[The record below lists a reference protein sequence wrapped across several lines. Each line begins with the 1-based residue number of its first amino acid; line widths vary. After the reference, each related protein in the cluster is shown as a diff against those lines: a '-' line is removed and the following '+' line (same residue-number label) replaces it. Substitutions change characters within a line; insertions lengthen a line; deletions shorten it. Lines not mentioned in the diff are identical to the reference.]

1 MPVVICGICNSRG
14 LIGFLLF
21 IAWCLMAFGGCSPDG
36 PSGYGIGQT
45 AAGPGRE
52 AGQTGTATPTVVLL
66 APTPTPSDLLFK
78 IDYFPTVYV
87 SPSLEEQVFD
97 SEVIVRA
104 SLMSAAADTE
114 PVPSDPGVAPT
125 YRPVEVLTFQVHE
138 YLKGSGPGEVEV
150 RVRGN
155 LTYLTEAEA
164 LAVAGEV
171 LAERNTSWDDRE
183 AVLFL
188 NPGIPW
194 YLAPS
199 RSSGQQRQGTTDQF
213 SFTLSNFGAQP
224 EFEYS
229 VDTLSRA
236 WLPAGDAGNA
246 RDTRSNGNSGGQVY
260 ITDGQRSPPTQA
272 SLEELR
278 TIISDI
284 ETELR
289 DNAHIDGYTSCVR
302 ARIRFERSDRAA
314 EFLSGQPTTQRT
326 REVSVPSN
334 SPGGLEIYG
343 RDNNNGETKYHRYL
357 LFGPDAE
364 YFQALVVDADTDPS
378 NGYRHVLATVRPMPA
393 GVCKV
398 VHLSQ
403 IFQYIPC
410 DFVKPESH
418 GVEYTVTVEA
428 PPLDTVH
435 EAFFDPVADGAAVGY
450 TAGAGRLEPAAF
462 DFDGT
467 GVKITDLRWEEGS
480 VSLTVDPPGGLTDF
494 ALEFIALDG
503 TTSRRLS
510 GSAATEDAGTGT
522 ITCQVSA
529 PIWEDGD
536 LVLLRI
542 SEGGGDPSPAPI
554 EEPTATP
561 RSPTPTS
568 ASYPDPGAGNGSNA
582 WHVPAGPS
590 ESDQKGIR
598 SIY

>member
-21 IAWCLMAFGGCSPDG
+21 IAWCLMASGGCSPDG
-36 PSGYGIGQT
+36 PSGDGIGQT

-66 APTPTPSDLLFK
+66 APTPTPSDLLFE

-87 SPSLEEQVFD
+87 SSSLEEQVFD

-236 WLPAGDAGNA
+236 WLPAGNAGNA

-260 ITDGQRSPPTQA
+260 ITDGQRSPPT
-272 SLEELR
+272 
-278 TIISDI
+278 
-284 ETELR
+284 
-289 DNAHIDGYTSCVR
+289 
-302 ARIRFERSDRAA
+302 
-314 EFLSGQPTTQRT
+314 
-326 REVSVPSN
+326 
-334 SPGGLEIYG
+334 
-343 RDNNNGETKYHRYL
+343 
-357 LFGPDAE
+357 
-364 YFQALVVDADTDPS
+364 
-378 NGYRHVLATVRPMPA
+378 
-393 GVCKV
+393 
-398 VHLSQ
+398 
-403 IFQYIPC
+403 
-410 DFVKPESH
+410 
-418 GVEYTVTVEA
+418 
-428 PPLDTVH
+428 
-435 EAFFDPVADGAAVGY
+435 
-450 TAGAGRLEPAAF
+450 
-462 DFDGT
+462 
-467 GVKITDLRWEEGS
+467 
-480 VSLTVDPPGGLTDF
+480 
-494 ALEFIALDG
+494 
-503 TTSRRLS
+503 
-510 GSAATEDAGTGT
+510 
-522 ITCQVSA
+522 
-529 PIWEDGD
+529 
-536 LVLLRI
+536 
-542 SEGGGDPSPAPI
+542 
-554 EEPTATP
+554 
-561 RSPTPTS
+561 
-568 ASYPDPGAGNGSNA
+568 
-582 WHVPAGPS
+582 
-590 ESDQKGIR
+590 
-598 SIY
+598 